1 MKKSFLK
8 KILFLALMLFIICSC
23 SIKKDDLEGATIYT
37 TVYPIK
43 YITNYLYGP
52 YSTINSIYP
61 KDCDLNSFKLT
72 KKQIEYYAD
81 SNLFIYNGLTNE
93 KEIAKSLINKNK
105 DLLIIDVS
113 YGLNVDNDSEELWL
127 SPKNYLML
135 AKNIKDNLTNYLTS
149 KYIIE
154 QVDNNYSDFEEKISL
169 MDANLRSIAA
179 QADDKNTIVTNS
191 STLNFLKDY
200 GFNVISLQ
208 DEDNLKEIRLN
219 NIKNKFKSGKYKYI
233 LCIDKEINNDVI
245 TELVD
250 NYKAQTVIV
259 DSLTLS
265 LDEDDYFNIMNK
277 FIENIKTVLS

>member
-1 MKKSFLK
+1 MKKSFFK
-8 KILFLALMLFIICSC
+8 KILIFALMVFITCSC

-43 YITNYLYGP
+43 YITNYLYGS

-72 KKQIEYYAD
+72 KKQIEYYAN

-93 KEIAKSLINKNK
+93 KEIAKTLLNKNK

-154 QVDNNYSDFEEKISL
+154 QVNNNYSDFEEKISL

-179 QADDKNTIVTNS
+179 QSGDKNTIVTNS

-208 DEDNLKEIRLN
+208 DEENLKEIRLN

-233 LCIDKEINNDVI
+233 LSIDKEINNDVI
-245 TELVD
+245 TELVN
-250 NYKAQTVIV
+250 NYKAQTIIV

-265 LDEDDYFNIMNK
+265 LDEDDYFNIMNN

>member
-8 KILFLALMLFIICSC
+8 KILILALMVFITCSC

-43 YITNYLYGP
+43 YITNYLYGS

-72 KKQIEYYAD
+72 KKQIEYYAN

-154 QVDNNYSDFEEKISL
+154 QVNNNYSDFEEKISL
-169 MDANLRSIAA
+169 MDANLRSIAT

-250 NYKAQTVIV
+250 NYKAQTIIV

>member
-245 TELVD
+245 TDLVD

>member
-8 KILFLALMLFIICSC
+8 KILILALMVFITCSC

-43 YITNYLYGP
+43 YITNYLYGS

-72 KKQIEYYAD
+72 KKQIEYYAN

-93 KEIAKSLINKNK
+93 KEIAKTLLNKNK

-154 QVDNNYSDFEEKISL
+154 QVNNNYSDFEEKISL

-179 QADDKNTIVTNS
+179 QSGDKNTIVTNS

-208 DEDNLKEIRLN
+208 DEENLKEIRLN

-233 LCIDKEINNDVI
+233 LSIDKEINNDVI
-245 TELVD
+245 TELVN
-250 NYKAQTVIV
+250 NYKAQTIIV

-265 LDEDDYFNIMNK
+265 LDEDDYFNIMNN

>member
-8 KILFLALMLFIICSC
+8 KILFLALMVFITCSC

-43 YITNYLYGP
+43 YITNYLYGS

-72 KKQIEYYAD
+72 KKQIEYYAN

-154 QVDNNYSDFEEKISL
+154 QVNNNYSDFEEKISL

-250 NYKAQTVIV
+250 NYKAQTIIV

>member
-8 KILFLALMLFIICSC
+8 KILILALMVFITCSC

-43 YITNYLYGP
+43 YITNYLYGS

-72 KKQIEYYAD
+72 KKQIEYYAN

>member
-43 YITNYLYGP
+43 YITNYLYGS

-169 MDANLRSIAA
+169 MDANLRSIAS

-245 TELVD
+245 TDLVD
-250 NYKAQTVIV
+250 NYKAQTIIV

>member
-8 KILFLALMLFIICSC
+8 KILILALMVFITCSC

-43 YITNYLYGP
+43 YITNYLYGS

-61 KDCDLNSFKLT
+61 KDCDLSSFKLT
-72 KKQIEYYAD
+72 KKQIEYYAN

-154 QVDNNYSDFEEKISL
+154 QVNNNYSDFEEKISL

>member
-8 KILFLALMLFIICSC
+8 KILILALMVFITCSC

-154 QVDNNYSDFEEKISL
+154 QVDNN
-169 MDANLRSIAA
+169 
-179 QADDKNTIVTNS
+179 
-191 STLNFLKDY
+191 
-200 GFNVISLQ
+200 
-208 DEDNLKEIRLN
+208 
-219 NIKNKFKSGKYKYI
+219 
-233 LCIDKEINNDVI
+233 
-245 TELVD
+245 
-250 NYKAQTVIV
+250 
-259 DSLTLS
+259 
-265 LDEDDYFNIMNK
+265 
-277 FIENIKTVLS
+277 

>member
-43 YITNYLYGP
+43 YITNYLYGS

-154 QVDNNYSDFEEKISL
+154 QVNNNYSDFEEKISL

>member
-169 MDANLRSIAA
+169 MDANLRSIAS

-233 LCIDKEINNDVI
+233 LCIDKEINKDVI
-245 TELVD
+245 TDLVD
-250 NYKAQTVIV
+250 NYKAQTIIV

>member
-8 KILFLALMLFIICSC
+8 KILILALMVFITCSC

-72 KKQIEYYAD
+72 KKQIEYYAN

-245 TELVD
+245 TDLVD

>member
-8 KILFLALMLFIICSC
+8 KILILALMVFITCSC

-154 QVDNNYSDFEEKISL
+154 QVNNNYSDFEEKISL
-169 MDANLRSIAA
+169 MDANLRSIAT

-245 TELVD
+245 TDLVD
-250 NYKAQTVIV
+250 NYKAQTIIV

>member
-1 MKKSFLK
+1 MIKSFLK
-8 KILFLALMLFIICSC
+8 KILILALMVFITCSC

-43 YITNYLYGP
+43 YITNYLYGS

-72 KKQIEYYAD
+72 KKQIEYYAN

-154 QVDNNYSDFEEKISL
+154 QVNNNYSDFEEKISL

>member
-154 QVDNNYSDFEEKISL
+154 QVNNNYSDFEEKISL

-245 TELVD
+245 TDLVD
-250 NYKAQTVIV
+250 NYKAQTIIV

>member
-8 KILFLALMLFIICSC
+8 KILILALMVFITCSC

-250 NYKAQTVIV
+250 NYKAQTIIV

>member
-154 QVDNNYSDFEEKISL
+154 QVNNNYSDFEEKISL

-250 NYKAQTVIV
+250 NYKAQTIIV

>member
-169 MDANLRSIAA
+169 MDANLRSIAT

-245 TELVD
+245 TDLVD
-250 NYKAQTVIV
+250 NYKAQTIIV

>member
-1 MKKSFLK
+1 
-8 KILFLALMLFIICSC
+8 
-23 SIKKDDLEGATIYT
+23 
-37 TVYPIK
+37 
-43 YITNYLYGP
+43 
-52 YSTINSIYP
+52 
-61 KDCDLNSFKLT
+61 
-72 KKQIEYYAD
+72 
-81 SNLFIYNGLTNE
+81 
-93 KEIAKSLINKNK
+93 
-105 DLLIIDVS
+105 
-113 YGLNVDNDSEELWL
+113 
-127 SPKNYLML
+127 
-135 AKNIKDNLTNYLTS
+135 
-149 KYIIE
+149 
-154 QVDNNYSDFEEKISL
+154 
-169 MDANLRSIAA
+169 MDANLRSIAS

-250 NYKAQTVIV
+250 NYKAQTIIV

>member
-1 MKKSFLK
+1 MV
-8 KILFLALMLFIICSC
+8 FITCSC

-43 YITNYLYGP
+43 YITNYLYGS

-72 KKQIEYYAD
+72 KKQIEYYAN

-245 TELVD
+245 TDLVD
-250 NYKAQTVIV
+250 NYKAQTIIV

>member
-8 KILFLALMLFIICSC
+8 KILILALMVFITCSC

-43 YITNYLYGP
+43 YITNYLYGS

-72 KKQIEYYAD
+72 KKQIEYYAN

-233 LCIDKEINNDVI
+233 LCNDKEINNDVI

-250 NYKAQTVIV
+250 NYKAQTIIV

>member
-1 MKKSFLK
+1 MV
-8 KILFLALMLFIICSC
+8 FITCSC

-169 MDANLRSIAA
+169 MDANLRSIAT

-245 TELVD
+245 TDLVD
-250 NYKAQTVIV
+250 NYKAQTIIV

>member
-8 KILFLALMLFIICSC
+8 KILIFALMVFITCSC

-43 YITNYLYGP
+43 YITNYLYGS

-72 KKQIEYYAD
+72 KKQIEYYAN

-93 KEIAKSLINKNK
+93 KEIAKTLLNKNK

-154 QVDNNYSDFEEKISL
+154 QVNNNYSDFEEKISL

-179 QADDKNTIVTNS
+179 QSGDKNTIVTNS

-208 DEDNLKEIRLN
+208 DEENLKEIRLN

-233 LCIDKEINNDVI
+233 LSIDKEINNDVI
-245 TELVD
+245 TELVN
-250 NYKAQTVIV
+250 NYKAQTIIV

-265 LDEDDYFNIMNK
+265 LDEDDYFNIMNN

>member
-8 KILFLALMLFIICSC
+8 KILILALMVFITCSC

-93 KEIAKSLINKNK
+93 KAIAKSLINKNK
-105 DLLIIDVS
+105 DLSIIDVS
-113 YGLNVDNDSEELWL
+113 SGLHVDNDSEELWL

-154 QVDNNYSDFEEKISL
+154 QVNNNYSDFEEKISL

>member
-8 KILFLALMLFIICSC
+8 KILIFALMVFITCSC

-43 YITNYLYGP
+43 YITNYLYGS

-72 KKQIEYYAD
+72 KKQIEYYAN

-93 KEIAKSLINKNK
+93 KEIAKTLLNKNK

-154 QVDNNYSDFEEKISL
+154 QVNNNYSDFEEKISL

-179 QADDKNTIVTNS
+179 QSGDKNTIVTNS

-208 DEDNLKEIRLN
+208 DEENLKEIRLN

-233 LCIDKEINNDVI
+233 LSIDKEINNDVV
-245 TELVD
+245 TELVN
-250 NYKAQTVIV
+250 NYKAQTIIV

-265 LDEDDYFNIMNK
+265 LDEDDYFNIMNN

>member
-8 KILFLALMLFIICSC
+8 KILILALMVFITCSC

-43 YITNYLYGP
+43 YITNYLYGS

-154 QVDNNYSDFEEKISL
+154 QVNNNYSDFEEKISL

>member
-61 KDCDLNSFKLT
+61 KDCDLNSFKLK

-169 MDANLRSIAA
+169 MDANLRSIAT

-245 TELVD
+245 TDLVD
-250 NYKAQTVIV
+250 NYKAQTIIV

>member
-250 NYKAQTVIV
+250 NYKAQTIIV

>member
-8 KILFLALMLFIICSC
+8 KILILALMVFITCSC

-43 YITNYLYGP
+43 YITNYLYGS

-61 KDCDLNSFKLT
+61 KDCDLSSFKLT
-72 KKQIEYYAD
+72 KKQIEYYAN

-169 MDANLRSIAA
+169 MDANLRSIAT

-245 TELVD
+245 TDLVD

>member
-169 MDANLRSIAA
+169 MDANLRSIAT

-245 TELVD
+245 TDLVD
-250 NYKAQTVIV
+250 NYKAQTIIV

-265 LDEDDYFNIMNK
+265 LEEDDYFNIMNK

>member
-154 QVDNNYSDFEEKISL
+154 QVNNNYSDFEEKISL
-169 MDANLRSIAA
+169 MDANLRSIAT

-245 TELVD
+245 TDLVD
-250 NYKAQTVIV
+250 NYKAQTIIV

>member
-8 KILFLALMLFIICSC
+8 KILILALMVFITCSC

-43 YITNYLYGP
+43 YITNYLYGS

-72 KKQIEYYAD
+72 KKQIEYYAN

-245 TELVD
+245 TDLVD

>member
-1 MKKSFLK
+1 MRKFLR
-8 KILFLALMLFIICSC
+8 
-23 SIKKDDLEGATIYT
+23 E
-37 TVYPIK
+37 
-43 YITNYLYGP
+43 
-52 YSTINSIYP
+52 
-61 KDCDLNSFKLT
+61 
-72 KKQIEYYAD
+72 
-81 SNLFIYNGLTNE
+81 SNLNE
-93 KEIAKSLINKNK
+93 EGKKEF
-105 DLLIIDVS
+105 
-113 YGLNVDNDSEELWL
+113 LN
-127 SPKNYLML
+127 
-135 AKNIKDNLTNYLTS
+135 
-149 KYIIE
+149 IIE
-154 QVDNNYSDFEEKISL
+154 QVNNNYSDFEEKISL
-169 MDANLRSIAA
+169 MDENLRSIAA

-250 NYKAQTVIV
+250 NYKAQTIIV

>member
-8 KILFLALMLFIICSC
+8 KILILALMVFITCSC

-43 YITNYLYGP
+43 YITNYLYGS

-72 KKQIEYYAD
+72 KKQIEYYAN

-154 QVDNNYSDFEEKISL
+154 QVNNNYSDFEEKISL

>member
-135 AKNIKDNLTNYLTS
+135 AKNIKENLTNYLTS

-154 QVDNNYSDFEEKISL
+154 EVNKNYADFEEKISL
-169 MDANLRSIAA
+169 MDANLRSIANEA
-179 QADDKNTIVTNS
+179 QSNGKYTIVAS
-191 STLNFLKDY
+191 SKVLNFLKSY
-200 GFNVISLQ
+200 GFDVISL
-208 DEDNLKEIRLN
+208 DDADNLKENKYN
-219 NIKNKFKSGKYKYI
+219 NIK
-233 LCIDKEINNDVI
+233 
-245 TELVD
+245 
-250 NYKAQTVIV
+250 
-259 DSLTLS
+259 
-265 LDEDDYFNIMNK
+265 
-277 FIENIKTVLS
+277 

>member
-72 KKQIEYYAD
+72 KKQIEYYAN

-169 MDANLRSIAA
+169 MDANLRSIAS

-250 NYKAQTVIV
+250 NYKAQTIIV

>member
-169 MDANLRSIAA
+169 MDANLRSIAS

-245 TELVD
+245 TDLVD
-250 NYKAQTVIV
+250 NYKAQTIIV